1 MSDVYVL
8 GIDMI
13 KFGRFPD
20 KNPAQLGAQAAQMAL
35 DDASVSIQDIEGL
48 WCGNLMQAGNMVGQ
62 QILQQIGQTGIPVVN
77 CANACAT
84 GATAF
89 RDAWMSVKAGVYDL
103 VLAVGV
109 EADG

>member
-20 KNPAQLGAQAAQMAL
+20 QDVPELGATAAHLARADAGLRFRDVQALYAGDLLQ
-35 DDASVSIQDIEGL
+35 AS
-48 WCGNLMQAGNMVGQ
+48 AMVGQ
-62 QILQQIGQTGIPVVN
+62 RILQEIGKTGIPVTN

-89 RDAWMSVKAGVYDL
+89 REGWTAIKAGI
-103 VLAVGV
+103 
-109 EADG
+109 